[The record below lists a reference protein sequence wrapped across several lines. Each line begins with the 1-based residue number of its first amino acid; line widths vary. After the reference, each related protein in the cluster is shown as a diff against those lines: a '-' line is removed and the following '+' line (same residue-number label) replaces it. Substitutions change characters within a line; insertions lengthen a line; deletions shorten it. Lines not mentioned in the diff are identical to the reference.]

1 MGGVAAA
8 DRRRRR
14 APITRWVDADAV
26 AGELKPGMTVFVAGA
41 TAEPREI
48 LEALARGRPPAQ

>member
-1 MGGVAAA
+1 M
-8 DRRRRR
+8 
-14 APITRWVDADAV
+14 TRWIDADAV

-48 LEALARGRPPAQ
+48 LEAMARQGERCAGDCFV